1 MHCPLC
7 REDSANWPK
16 PMSFTLEIDCQ
27 NCGKY
32 RIVIQIK
39 NELEKEDETAFYLG
53 SWVYAQN
60 QIGDTP
66 RIDSQVLTSFRTQA
80 RPNVQKRAELY
91 LGRAIRL
98 LSGRLTGRVKINDPA
113 LRIAS
118 WSFHQEDLTALANYL
133 VELGA
138 FWREKGTDN
147 YQLIAKVHV
156 LYEQWANTRGAT
168 SQAFV
173 AMWFD
178 PHMKDAY
185 EHGFEIAITG
195 AGYSALRIDRKEHDG
210 KIDDQIIA
218 EIRRSAFVVADFS
231 GHRGGVYYEAGFA
244 HGLGRRV
251 IFTCKRDDI
260 DKLHFDV
267 RQYNTI
273 LWSGPGEIVAPLQ
286 NRILALFGAG
296 PLKPD
301 AKSLLI

>member
-1 MHCPLC
+1 
-7 REDSANWPK
+7 
-16 PMSFTLEIDCQ
+16 MSFTLRIDCQ

-32 RIVIQIK
+32 
-39 NELEKEDETAFYLG
+39 ELTTAAESELQNNDENAFYLG
-53 SWVYAQN
+53 SWVYVQN
-60 QIGDTP
+60 KSGIFP
-66 RIDSQVLTSFRTQA
+66 RIDSETLSSFGTYPH
-80 RPNVQKRAELY
+80 PNVQKRAELY
-91 LGRAIRL
+91 LGRAISVL
-98 LSGRLTGRVKINDPA
+98 HGRLTGRVIIDHPT

-118 WSFHQEDLTALANYL
+118 WSFYREDLHALANYL

-138 FWREKGTDN
+138 IWKDPNAEN
-147 YQLIAKVHV
+147 YQLVTKAH
-156 LYEQWANTRGAT
+156 LLHEQWSNTRAAT

-178 PHMKDAY
+178 EQMRETYDR
-185 EHGFEIAITG
+185 GIAIAIRE
-195 AGYSALRIDRKEHDG
+195 AGCEANRIDRTEYDG

-218 EIRRSAFVVADFS
+218 EIRRSAFVVADFT

-251 IFTCKRDDI
+251 IFTCRSDAIQD
-260 DKLHFDV
+260 LHFDV

-273 LWSGPGEIVAPLQ
+273 VWTNTEEILAPLQ

-301 AKSLLI
+301 ARSASF